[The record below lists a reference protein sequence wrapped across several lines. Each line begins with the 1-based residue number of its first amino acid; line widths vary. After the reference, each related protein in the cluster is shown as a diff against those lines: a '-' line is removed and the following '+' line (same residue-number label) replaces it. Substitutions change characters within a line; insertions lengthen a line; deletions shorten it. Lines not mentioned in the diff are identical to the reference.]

1 MLSVELGGKEGW
13 KRMEWRRSER
23 RARRAVGPGP

>member
-1 MLSVELGGKEGW
+1 MLSVELGGKKGW

-23 RARRAVGPGP
+23 RAGRAVGTGP